1 MEIPAE
7 LMHGPRLVAQD
18 AYAEDD
24 DQRPD
29 DERVGDGYDL
39 RYILGPRAASRL
51 VGRRASWMNPAPN
64 GATAR
69 GGRALPPGGGYTPPP
84 GAPREGET
92 FTTSRDLSAKRDAY
106 YRAKPERSGGI
117 DSPWNRWPPVG
128 LPDDPSRDTQPPV
141 QARPVAK
148 DRPVIPGER
157 RYRDGDHVR
166 HPAFGEGTVVTS
178 KLTRDDEEVTVAFPE
193 RGVKK
198 LLASLANLDIVG

>member
-7 LMHGPRLVAQD
+7 LD
-18 AYAEDD
+18 ARAPTRRAGSDSTDD
-24 DQRPD
+24 EDQRPE
-29 DERVGDGYDL
+29 DERAGEGYDL

-51 VGRRASWMNPAPN
+51 VGRRASWMGGGSNSISM
-64 GATAR
+64 R

-92 FTTSRDLSAKRDAY
+92 FVPTRDLNAKRDLY
-106 YRAKPERSGGI
+106 YG
-117 DSPWNRWPPVG
+117 NRPTVG
-128 LPDDPSRDTQPPV
+128 LPNDPAREEPV
-141 QARPVAK
+141 PNRQVKA
-148 DRPVIPGER
+148 RPVIPGER
-157 RYRDGDHVR
+157 RFRDGDHVR

-198 LLASLANLDIVG
+198 LLASLANLEILEL